1 MTFKFVTSLSFI
13 SLILGTLVL
22 KIECTESDLVLGV
35 DRYYRPFIST
45 YMNTKMSVCLFVCS
59 RFSRPF
65 RNRLAYHWH
74 KVSFRW
80 DSESEWESEWDSR
93 SESGSQTGSQ
103 SGSDSGSG
111 CESES
116 EEESE

>member
-1 MTFKFVTSLSFI
+1 MVVCCHLIPTVSVVLVFVWLFDNRASFH
-13 SLILGTLVL
+13 ILELDFT
-22 KIECTESDLVLGV
+22 
-35 DRYYRPFIST
+35 YYLYLYKYKNICLF
-45 YMNTKMSVCLFVCS
+45 VCLFVCS

-65 RNRLAYHWH
+65 RNRLGYPWH

-80 DSESEWESEWDSR
+80 DSESEWDSG

-103 SGSDSGSG
+103 SGSESG
-111 CESES
+111 CELES